1 MVPGALA
8 YAQIG
13 GRHVSDGETIL
24 ASETASTESTD
35 ISREEIFTVLSNRR
49 RRRVLEYLE
58 AHDGRRVDL
67 RTLVDTLAEWEYG
80 ESTEAPSWKER
91 KRVYTALRQSHLPKL
106 AEAGAIEYDPS
117 RGEVELTD
125 DTQEF
130 QVYLEYVPEG
140 DIPWSLCYLGLA
152 GVGATV
158 MTLSWLSVFPFGGV
172 SGSALS
178 VILLAMFSV
187 SALVHTYHSRRNR
200 LGSRRPSEN

>member
-1 MVPGALA
+1 VN
-8 YAQIG
+8 
-13 GRHVSDGETIL
+13 DGDPIVAPETPV
-24 ASETASTESTD
+24 AESAD
-35 ISREEIFTVLSNRR
+35 ISREEIFTVLSNGR

-58 AHDGRRVDL
+58 AHDEPRVDL

-80 ESTEAPSWKER
+80 EPTETLSWKER

-125 DTQEF
+125 DTREF

-152 GVGATV
+152 GIGTTMVA
-158 MTLSWLSVFPFGGV
+158 LSWLAVFPFGGV
-172 SGSALS
+172 PGRVLS
-178 VILLAMFSV
+178 VVLLAMFSV
-187 SALVHTYHSRRNR
+187 SALAHTYHSRRNR
-200 LGSRRPSEN
+200 LGSRRSHGN